1 MGKAHKNK
9 HKKKQGAKPQAAQ
22 TNSPVHTQAQAAQH
36 RAASQRQPQTEPSRV
51 LTLEPLA
58 PVIVRSGRPFDGS
71 AGSDP
76 ARLPPPSTL
85 AGCLRTASARAK
97 GEDFGPALF
106 QLAAAGP
113 LLCRGDQLLVPKP
126 ADAHYFGQGADA
138 QLVRAAP
145 RAFDEGCHADLPQ
158 GLLPVRL
165 CKSVTGKPGSGPAWW
180 TLEHWQ
186 AFRNGKDIPHSEL
199 QQQGWSPALADRRTH
214 VAIDP
219 DTGGASEG
227 KLFQT
232 EGLDLA
238 RTLTNEGKTSEGIS
252 LLARCAEPLGQG
264 LVHLGGERRLAALQ
278 PQPENLWPQ
287 MPSDWPDR
295 INQLGGLSLTLIT
308 PGLFDAGYRP
318 AWLDEAGIGSPPD
331 LPELR
336 LQLCAVACE
345 RWQPHSGW
353 DLAENKPRGMRK
365 LIPAGAVYWFK
376 LLQQTDSASLM
387 ALWLSAICDREQDRR
402 DGFGLVLPA
411 PWQPDQPT
419 N

>member
-1 MGKAHKNK
+1 MGKAHKNP
-9 HKKKQGAKPQAAQ
+9 PQME
-22 TNSPVHTQAQAAQH
+22 S
-36 RAASQRQPQTEPSRV
+36 SSV
-51 LTLEPLA
+51 LALEPLA

-71 AGSDP
+71 TVSDP

-97 GEDFGPALF
+97 GQTFSSELF
-106 QLAAAGP
+106 QLAVAGP
-113 LLCRGDQLLVPKP
+113 LLCRGEQLLIPKP
-126 ADAHYFGQGADA
+126 ADAHYFGHGDEAE
-138 QLVRAAP
+138 LVRAAP

-165 CKSVTGKPGSGPAWW
+165 CKSVTGKAGSGPAWW
-180 TLEHWQ
+180 SLEHWQ
-186 AFRNGKDIPHSEL
+186 AFRSGTDIPHSDL
-199 QQQGWSPALADRRTH
+199 QAQGWNPALSDRRTH

-238 RTLTNEGKTSEGIS
+238 KTLSNKGKSADAIS
-252 LLARCAEPLGQG
+252 LLARFAEPLGQG

-278 PQPENLWPQ
+278 PLSESIWPQ
-287 MPSDWPDR
+287 MPSDWPDT
-295 INQLGGLSLTLIT
+295 INQLGGLSLTLVT

-318 AWLDEAGIGSPPD
+318 DWLDEDGTGCPPG

-336 LQLCAVACE
+336 LQLCAVVCE

-353 DLAENKPRGMRK
+353 DLAKNQPRGMRK

-376 LLQQTDSASLM
+376 LLQAIDSASLK
-387 ALWLSAICDREQDRR
+387 ALWLSSLCDQAQDRR
-402 DGFGLVLPA
+402 DGFGLALPA
-411 PWQPDQPT
+411 PWQPVPST